1 MRRFVPLAV
10 LVAVAAAC
18 AGPSETGEKTYKTDT
33 PITALVVDARA
44 ATVTIETA
52 DGPVSVREEH
62 RWSDR
67 RPTTANTVDGQTLRL
82 TESGCGGDDVRCD
95 VKFHVVMPAAVSADI
110 SSQAGAVKIDGLT
123 GNLRVRSQA
132 AAVEATALGAGQ
144 VTVETRAGA
153 VSLEFAEAPGLAR
166 VTSDAG
172 AVTVRVPD
180 TTAYAVEAAVS
191 MGARDVSVREDPTSP
206 HHIQVKTSA
215 GAVRI
220 EPRP

>member
-10 LVAVAAAC
+10 LLAVAAAC
-18 AGPSETGEKTYKTDT
+18 AGPSETGEKTYRIDT
-33 PITALVVDARA
+33 RITALVVDARA
-44 ATVTIETA
+44 ASVTIETG

-67 RPTTANTVDGQTLRL
+67 RPATANAVDGQTLRL
-82 TESGCGGDDVRCD
+82 TESGCGDDDVRCD
-95 VKFHVVMPAAVSADI
+95 VKFHVVMPAAVSTEI
-110 SSQAGAVKIDGLT
+110 TSQAGAVRIDGLT
-123 GNLRVRSQA
+123 GNLRITSPA
-132 AAVEATALGAGQ
+132 SAVEATALGADQ
-144 VTVETRAGA
+144 VNIETKAGA

-180 TTAYAVEAAVS
+180 TTAYAVEATVG

-206 HHIQVKTSA
+206 HHLQVETTA
-215 GAVRI
+215 GAIRI